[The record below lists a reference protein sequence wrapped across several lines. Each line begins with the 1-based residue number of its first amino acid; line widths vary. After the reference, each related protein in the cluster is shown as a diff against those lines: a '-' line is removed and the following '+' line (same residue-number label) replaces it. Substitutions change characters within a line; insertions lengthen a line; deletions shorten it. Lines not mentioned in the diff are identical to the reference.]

1 MEAVKKCADMASIS
15 INVGQ
20 AKKVNKHQDLYDIYE
35 LSQKFYQN
43 NINMAIYISPFHIFV
58 VFYSYLLL

>member
-1 MEAVKKCADMASIS
+1 MASIS

-20 AKKVNKHQDLYDIYE
+20 VKKTNKHQDLYDIYE

-43 NINMAIYISPFHIFV
+43 NINTEFGKKAKESDIMNSVKLYD
-58 VFYSYLLL
+58 LKKDNE